1 LVEERDLVMMSV
13 LVWSFGVLAALLFLY
28 SLLHYFAASVAVTR
42 WRVPHEKPA
51 PSDVGVS
58 VLIPAR
64 DEGERALRVIR
75 SVLAQDHAGRLDTW
89 LLLEDASDTALPS
102 LREAYPDAALGEDAL
117 SKDVVVT
124 LSEDDARRVF
134 VGFTDCT
141 SKSARIRWAVP
152 RVETDHLAILDAD
165 HVARVDWLSSA
176 LAVLASSGAR
186 LVQGLRLPT
195 RVHGFYSLWDSL
207 HQHVGCEVFNRV
219 FTRMGLSVFFTGTT
233 AVMHKSVLEE
243 HPLRDCI
250 TEDVDLSYSLL
261 FEGGAV
267 AHDPVGGSH
276 EETSPDLYSFVA
288 RRRRW
293 AAGHTRAY
301 LSRLR
306 LLRGAKMRLR
316 DRLQFLLHG
325 AHYLLALP
333 VFLLHLAI
341 ALLFAFGMARPALA
355 CACFLGVAI
364 AWMFLR
370 GQGRS
375 GLVHRLFELIAL
387 SAWFVPT
394 VLIATNVSIAVL
406 SRDPTRA
413 ALPVPGALALLGLV
427 GFLGPLA
434 VLLVGLARQRQL
446 GVGSVSMLILS
457 YPIAFYLDVAAV
469 LLGLL
474 DAAFGQSVW
483 RPVARAQAPQA
494 EVDHA
499 ITLRDLKRSC
509 SLRGLYAATRGHRM
523 ALAGRAFRPS
533 RSLPTLFGVAVFSFG
548 VLYAPPVAIP
558 VHTGPCETLEHDG
571 DPWIVPEAR
580 MGGSYCPP
588 PTLDPATRVV
598 MRSGSFRSVRHDTL
612 RQLDPSYWDSLDTTF
627 FCNQAVFAP
636 ENLLARSGGGLNL
649 RLRPEERGDR
659 HFTAASFASKDN
671 ADARFLYGRFEV
683 VMKPARVSGVLS
695 AFFLYRYDPWQEI
708 DAEFVGSD
716 TTKLLFNVYYN
727 PGREGDLYNYG
738 FRGTPVRVDLGFDAA
753 DDFHRYTIEWD
764 PSGIRFFVDGLM
776 VHHRAAGLPT
786 PVPHLP
792 MRFHV
797 NVWPTCSEELA
808 GPLDSA
814 ALPAQAEV
822 REVNLWSW
830 HPAPLKRVENFFR
843 GLLRDDDA
851 TGWRRDAPWIR

>member
-1 LVEERDLVMMSV
+1 MMMSV

-28 SLLHYFAASVAVTR
+28 SLLHYLAASVAALR
-42 WRVPHEKPA
+42 WRGATDASPQVDFA
-51 PSDVGVS
+51 VS

-64 DEGERALRVIR
+64 DEGEHALRVIR
-75 SVLAQDHAGRLDTW
+75 SVLAQDYAGPVDVW
-89 LLLEDASDTALPS
+89 LLLEDTSDTALPS
-102 LREAYPDAALGEDAL
+102 LRAAYPSAALADEGEED
-117 SKDVVVT
+117 SVVT
-124 LSEDDARRVF
+124 LSDHDSRRVF
-134 VGFTDCT
+134 VGFTGST

-152 RVETDHLAILDAD
+152 RVETDHVAILDAD
-165 HVARVDWLSSA
+165 HVARVDWLTSA
-176 LAVLASSGAR
+176 LGVLASTKAR
-186 LVQGLRLPT
+186 LVQGVRLPT
-195 RVHGFYSLWDSL
+195 RVGGFFSFWDSL

-233 AVMHKSVLEE
+233 AVMEKAVLEE

-250 TEDVDLSYSLL
+250 TEDVDLSYTLL
-261 FEGGAV
+261 FEGGTV

-306 LLRGAKMRLR
+306 SVGAARMRRR
-316 DRLQFLLHG
+316 DRAQFLLHG
-325 AHYLLALP
+325 AHYMLALP

-341 ALLFAFGMARPALA
+341 ALLFASGMSRPALA
-355 CACFLGVAI
+355 CAGLLGVAI
-364 AWMFLR
+364 AWMVLR

-375 GLVHRLFELIAL
+375 GFVHRVFELLAL
-387 SAWFVPT
+387 SAWFVPA
-394 VLIATNVSIAVL
+394 VLIATNVTIAIL

-413 ALPVPGALALLGLV
+413 ALPVPPALALLGLV

-434 VLLVGLARQRQL
+434 VLVVGLARQREL
-446 GVGSVSMLILS
+446 GVSSGLMLVLS
-457 YPIAFYLDVAAV
+457 YPFAFYLDVAAV
-469 LLGLL
+469 VLGLL

-483 RPVARAQAPQA
+483 RPVARAESGARVATAA
-494 EVDHA
+494 EPV
-499 ITLRDLKRSC
+499 LRGLKQSC
-509 SLRGLYAATRGHRM
+509 SLRGLVAATRGRRISSV
-523 ALAGRAFRPS
+523 GRVLRPS
-533 RSLPTLFGVAVFSFG
+533 RSLPTLFGAAVFSFG

-558 VHTGPCETLEHDG
+558 VSAVPCETLEHDG

-580 MGGSYCPP
+580 MGGSYCPQ
-588 PTLDPATRVV
+588 PTQDPATHVV
-598 MRSGSFRSVRHDTL
+598 MRPGSFRSLRHDTL
-612 RQLDPSYWDSLDTTF
+612 PHLDASYWDSLDTTF

-636 ENLLARSGGGLNL
+636 ENLLARPGGGLDL
-649 RLRPEERGDR
+649 RLRPEERADR
-659 HFTAASFASKDN
+659 HYTAASFATKDR
-671 ADARFLYGRFEV
+671 ADAKFLYGRFEV
-683 VMKPARVSGVLS
+683 VMKPSRASGVLS

-708 DAEFVGSD
+708 DAEFVGRD

-727 PGREGDLYNYG
+727 PGRPGDLYNYG

-764 PSGIRFFVDGLM
+764 PTGIRFFVDGRL
-776 VHHRAAGLPT
+776 VHHRDAGLPT
-786 PVPHLP
+786 PIPHLP

-808 GPLDSA
+808 GPLDAA
-814 ALPAQAEV
+814 ALPTQAEV

-830 HPAPLKRVENFFR
+830 HPAPLMRVENFFR
-843 GLLRDDDA
+843 GLLAHDDA
-851 TGWRRDAPWIR
+851 TGWRRDAHWIQ

>member
-1 LVEERDLVMMSV
+1 VMMSV

-28 SLLHYFAASVAVTR
+28 SLLHYMAATMAALR
-42 WRVPHEKPA
+42 WPVESKREPQA
-51 PSDVGVS
+51 QGAIS

-75 SVLAQDHAGRLDTW
+75 SLLAQDYTDFVEIW
-89 LLLEDASDTALPS
+89 LLLEDANDSALPS
-102 LREAYPDAALGEDAL
+102 LRAAFPEASLADVQDDAE
-117 SKDVVVT
+117 VVT
-124 LSEDDARRVF
+124 LFEDDSRRVR
-134 VGFTDCT
+134 VGYTRCT

-152 RVETDHLAILDAD
+152 RLESAHVAILDAD
-165 HVARVDWLSSA
+165 HIARVDWLSSA
-176 LAVLASSGAR
+176 LGVLRSSKAR
-186 LVQGLRLPT
+186 LVQGVRLPT
-195 RVHGFYSLWDSL
+195 RVLGFFSLWDSL
-207 HQHVGCEVFNRV
+207 HQHVGCEVFNHV

-233 AVMHKSVLEE
+233 AVMETSVLRE

-250 TEDVDLSYSLL
+250 TEDVDLSYTLL
-261 FEGGAV
+261 FEGDKV
-267 AHDPVGGSH
+267 AHDPVGGSY

-293 AAGHTRAY
+293 AAGHTRAF

-306 LLRGAKMRLR
+306 LVPGAKIRKR

-341 ALLFAFGMARPALA
+341 ALLFAFGMAPPALA
-355 CACFLGVAI
+355 CAGFLGLAV

-375 GLVHRLFELIAL
+375 SLGHRVFEWLVL
-387 SAWFVPT
+387 SAWFVPA
-394 VLIATNVSIAVL
+394 VLIATNVSIAML

-413 ALPVPGALALLGLV
+413 ALPVPASLALLGLV

-434 VLLVGLARQRQL
+434 VLLVGLARQRQV
-446 GVGSVSMLILS
+446 GVGSLTMLILS
-457 YPIAFYLDVAAV
+457 YPLAFYLDVAGV
-469 LLGLL
+469 LLGLV

-483 RPVARAQAPQA
+483 RPVGRAKAQEAANEDAPLA
-494 EVDHA
+494 LHG
-499 ITLRDLKRSC
+499 LRESC
-509 SLRGLYAATRGHRM
+509 SLRGLFAASRGRRL
-523 ALAGRAFRPS
+523 ALASHALRPS
-533 RSLPTLFGVAVFSFG
+533 RSLPSLFGAVVFSFG

-558 VHTGPCETLEHDG
+558 FEGRPCETLEHDG

-580 MGGSYCPP
+580 MGGSYCPEP
-588 PTLDPATRVV
+588 AQDPESHVV
-598 MRSGSFRSVRHDTL
+598 MRSGSFRSLRHDTL
-612 RQLDPSYWDSLDTTF
+612 RRLDRGYWDRLDTTF

-636 ENLLARSGGGLNL
+636 ENLLARPGGGLDL
-649 RLRPEERGDR
+649 RLRREERGDR
-659 HFTAASFASKDN
+659 HFTAASFATKDRE
-671 ADARFLYGRFEV
+671 DARFLYGRFEV
-683 VMKPARVSGVLS
+683 VMKPSRVSGVLS
-695 AFFLYRYDPWQEI
+695 AFFLYRFDPWQEI
-708 DAEFVGSD
+708 DAEFVGKD

-764 PSGIRFFVDGLM
+764 PSGLRFFVDGRL
-776 VHHRAAGLPT
+776 VHHRPAGLPT

-808 GPLDSA
+808 GPLDAS
-814 ALPAQAEV
+814 ALPTQAEV

-830 HPAPLKRVENFFR
+830 HPAPLTRVENFFR
-843 GLLRDDDA
+843 SLIQSDDA
-851 TGWRRDAPWIR
+851 SGWRRDAGWIR